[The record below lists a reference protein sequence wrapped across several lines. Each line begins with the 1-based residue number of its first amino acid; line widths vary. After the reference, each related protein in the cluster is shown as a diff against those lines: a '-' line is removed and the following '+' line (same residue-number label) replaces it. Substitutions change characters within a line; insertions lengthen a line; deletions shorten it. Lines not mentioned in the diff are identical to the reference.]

1 MKKNTKFV
9 VKLVVGTAVIGV
21 ATTGFIMKHEGFD
34 FKKIDFRELFPKKEE
49 EVIEQ
54 EPEKEDYT
62 QVETIEEQLDSVDN
76 TDFDYAFDE
85 YSETLEDYDEHED
98 EYAENYQDIEI
109 PEEVVELD
117 DSELPQ
123 EFSAITE
130 KVNTNIFQIS
140 DFINGESLPDTPYYV
155 DFSDWLNNDND
166 RYVVGYF
173 AALYNNIKTQAYDNN
188 NREATIEAV
197 TGLLNVYDQFT
208 NGYSLSF
215 DDDGDIIE
223 LTYDDI
229 SPRAKAIII
238 PMAQAL
244 TMIDYDFQL
253 DNGRTVLDVLE
264 ETCTEYD
271 IAMTNL
277 EGRSR

>member
-54 EPEKEDYT
+54 EPETEDYT
-62 QVETIEEQLDSVDN
+62 QVETIEEQLGSVDN
-76 TDFDYAFDE
+76 TDYDYAFDE
-85 YSETLEDYDEHED
+85 YSETLEEYDEHEE

-173 AALYNNIKTQAYDNN
+173 AALYNGIKTQAYDND

-197 TGLLNVYDQFT
+197 AGLLNVYDQFT

>member
-1 MKKNTKFV
+1 MIK
-9 VKLVVGTAVIGV
+9 
-21 ATTGFIMKHEGFD
+21 
-34 FKKIDFRELFPKKEE
+34 
-49 EVIEQ
+49 Q
-54 EPEKEDYT
+54 
-62 QVETIEEQLDSVDN
+62 
-76 TDFDYAFDE
+76 
-85 YSETLEDYDEHED
+85 
-98 EYAENYQDIEI
+98 
-109 PEEVVELD
+109 
-117 DSELPQ
+117 
-123 EFSAITE
+123 
-130 KVNTNIFQIS
+130 
-140 DFINGESLPDTPYYV
+140 
-155 DFSDWLNNDND
+155 
-166 RYVVGYF
+166 VVGYF
-173 AALYNNIKTQAYDNN
+173 AALYNNIKTQAYDND

-253 DNGRTVLDVLE
+253 DNGRRVLDVLE

>member
-54 EPEKEDYT
+54 EPETEDYT
-62 QVETIEEQLDSVDN
+62 QVETIEEQLGSVDN
-76 TDFDYAFDE
+76 TDYDYAFDE
-85 YSETLEDYDEHED
+85 YSETLEEYDEHED

-166 RYVVGYF
+166 RYVVGISQENINIMEDF
-173 AALYNNIKTQAYDNN
+173 AKNHYGQDK
-188 NREATIEAV
+188 
-197 TGLLNVYDQFT
+197 
-208 NGYSLSF
+208 
-215 DDDGDIIE
+215 
-223 LTYDDI
+223 
-229 SPRAKAIII
+229 
-238 PMAQAL
+238 
-244 TMIDYDFQL
+244 
-253 DNGRTVLDVLE
+253 
-264 ETCTEYD
+264 
-271 IAMTNL
+271 
-277 EGRSR
+277 